1 MGAIRMNKTILN
13 TIKLSK
19 TFSNGGIQQHVLKNL
34 DIEIKEGDFTVI
46 MGSSGSGK
54 STLLYALSGMDKP
67 TLGKINFGE
76 EEISKYNN
84 DQLAVFRRKNCG
96 FIFQQINLLD
106 NMSILDNILVSG
118 LLISKDKNKIVSKAK
133 ALFKQVGLDEKLY
146 NKFPSQLSGGEAQ
159 RVGVVRSLV
168 NEPKIVFADEPTG
181 ALNSSSSSNVL
192 DIMTSINDNGQTVV
206 MVTHDIKSALR
217 GNRIIY
223 MRDGGICGELN
234 LDKYNSEN
242 TGKRHEIVQE
252 FLNEMGW

>member
-1 MGAIRMNKTILN
+1 MNKTILN
-13 TIKLSK
+13 TVKLSK

-67 TLGKINFGE
+67 TLGKVNFEE

-84 DQLAVFRRKNCG
+84 DELAVFRRKNCG

-118 LLISKDKNKIVSKAK
+118 LLIAKDKNEIVNKAK
-133 ALFKQVGLDEKLY
+133 KLLKQVGLDENTY

-159 RVGVVRSLV
+159 RVGVVRALI
-168 NEPKIVFADEPTG
+168 NNPKIVFADEPTG
-181 ALNSSSSSNVL
+181 ALNSLASNNVL
-192 DIMTSINDNGQTVV
+192 DILSSVNNDGQTVV

-223 MRDGGICGELN
+223 IRDGGICGKLN
-234 LDKYNSEN
+234 LEKYDSKNAVQ
-242 TGKRHEIVQE
+242 RHETIQE

>member
-1 MGAIRMNKTILN
+1 MKETILS
-13 TIKLSK
+13 TVKLSK

-67 TLGKINFGE
+67 TLGKINFGG
-76 EEISKYNN
+76 EEISKYSN
-84 DQLAVFRRKNCG
+84 DKLAVFRRKNCG
-96 FIFQQINLLD
+96 FVFQQINLLD

-118 LLISKDKNKIVSKAK
+118 LLINKDKNKIVKKAK
-133 ALFKQVGLDEKLY
+133 TLLKQVGLDENSY

-159 RVGVVRSLV
+159 RVGVVRALI
-168 NEPKIVFADEPTG
+168 NNPRILFADEPTG
-181 ALNSSSSSNVL
+181 ALNSASSINVL
-192 DIMTSINDNGQTVV
+192 DIMTDVNKNGQTIV

-217 GNRIIY
+217 GNRLIY
-223 MRDGGICGELN
+223 IRDGGICGELN
-234 LDKYNSEN
+234 LENYNSEN
-242 TGKRHEIVQE
+242 IAQRHETVQA

>member
-1 MGAIRMNKTILN
+1 MKKTILS
-13 TIKLSK
+13 TVKLSK

-67 TLGKINFGE
+67 TLGKINFGG
-76 EEISKYNN
+76 EEISGYSN
-84 DQLAVFRRKNCG
+84 DKLAVFRRKNCG
-96 FIFQQINLLD
+96 FVFQQINLLD

-118 LLISKDKNKIVSKAK
+118 LLINKDKNEIVKKAK
-133 ALFKQVGLDEKLY
+133 TLLKQVGLDEKSY

-159 RVGVVRSLV
+159 RVGVVRALI
-168 NEPKIVFADEPTG
+168 NNPRIVFADEPTG
-181 ALNSSSSSNVL
+181 ALNSASSINVL
-192 DIMTSINDNGQTVV
+192 DIMTDVNKSGQTIV

-217 GNRIIY
+217 GNRILYI
-223 MRDGGICGELN
+223 RDGGICGELN
-234 LDKYNSEN
+234 LENYNSEN
-242 TGKRHEIVQE
+242 VAQRHETVQA

>member
-1 MGAIRMNKTILN
+1 MKETILS
-13 TIKLSK
+13 TVKLSK

-67 TLGKINFGE
+67 TLGKINFGG
-76 EEISKYNN
+76 EEISKYSN
-84 DQLAVFRRKNCG
+84 DKLAVFRRKNCG
-96 FIFQQINLLD
+96 FVFQQINLLD

-118 LLISKDKNKIVSKAK
+118 LLINKDKNKIVKKAK
-133 ALFKQVGLDEKLY
+133 TLLKQVGLDENSY

-159 RVGVVRSLV
+159 RVGVVRALI
-168 NEPKIVFADEPTG
+168 NNPRIVFADEPTG
-181 ALNSSSSSNVL
+181 ALNSASSINVL
-192 DIMTSINDNGQTVV
+192 DIMTDVNKNGQTIV

-217 GNRIIY
+217 GNRLIY
-223 MRDGGICGELN
+223 IRDGGICGELN
-234 LDKYNSEN
+234 LENYNSEN
-242 TGKRHEIVQE
+242 VAQRHETVQA